1 MDIENLIDIS
11 DSMIDNVNYL
21 NEICVGYKEDEDYD
35 YGDIQTALMYDY
47 SDIQTALMAVEDDIE
62 RFNRGL

>member
-35 YGDIQTALMYDY
+35 YSDIQTALMAVD
-47 SDIQTALMAVEDDIE
+47 LMAVEDDIE

>member
-35 YGDIQTALMYDY
+35 Y

-62 RFNRGL
+62 RFNNGDDK